1 MRPLAVFALVVSISL
16 LSLPL
21 MCSAS
26 ESKTTVMFLSEE
38 RLDVE
43 KGQNQ
48 RVNIS
53 IYSSEERTLKLF
65 LFTDHNEYFSFSETS
80 FHIDANDWVYV
91 QMLVSIPANAT
102 EASFDPVL
110 LLSYF
115 DKETGE
121 WHDADTKE
129 FTLTITGRGDSDTPS
144 YLLPVLFILFLIL
157 EIAGIAFLLWTRA
170 RRYKDFEIRDLF
182 LIYKD
187 GRLIKHIATHSG
199 ASLDHV
205 AVSSMFTAISNFID
219 DSFRSTEE
227 PGRYGELKHGNV
239 KVLVE
244 HGDDIDLAT
253 VISGE
258 YPPKFKRLMEST
270 VMGIEEDYELDDW
283 DGDYA
288 RFEGINDHLMP
299 LLLMQRKKREHPATA
314 REAQALTRLESERKK
329 RAEEMARRLIESK
342 VIDKDDKDDLVALVC
357 SLDEPQITA
366 FDGLMTKIKE
376 KHVLRGKKVLYVP
389 VPTAGG
395 RQHKVPTMH
404 KKHNI

>member
-1 MRPLAVFALVVSISL
+1 MRPSIAFALLVSISL

-21 MCSAS
+21 MGSAS
-26 ESKTTVMFLSEE
+26 ETKTTVMFLSKE
-38 RLDVE
+38 RLDIE

-48 RVNIS
+48 RVNVS
-53 IYSSEERTLKLF
+53 IYSSEPRELKLF
-65 LFTDHNEYFSFSETS
+65 LFTAHKEYFSLSETS
-80 FHIDANDWVYV
+80 FHIDANGWVYL
-91 QMLVSIPANAT
+91 QMLISIPANAT
-102 EASFDPVL
+102 EGSFDPIL
-110 LLSYF
+110 YLTYF
-115 DKETGE
+115 DEDSAD
-121 WHDADTKE
+121 WSDADTKE
-129 FTLTITGRGDSDTPS
+129 FHLAITGKEDGGTSP
-144 YLLPVLFILFLIL
+144 YLLPLLFILFLIL

-244 HGDDIDLAT
+244 HGDDVALAA
-253 VISGE
+253 VVSGE
-258 YPPKFKRLMEST
+258 YPPKFKHLLEST
-270 VMGIEEDYELDDW
+270 VVGIEEDYELDEW

-288 RFEGINDHLMP
+288 LFEGINDHLLPFLM
-299 LLLMQRKKREHPATA
+299 MQRKKREHPATA
-314 REAQALTRLESERKK
+314 REAQALTRLEGERKK
-329 RAEEMARRLIESK
+329 RAEEMAQRFIESK
-342 VIDKDDKDDLVALVC
+342 VLDTDSKDDLVALVR
-357 SLDEPQITA
+357 SMDEPQITA
-366 FDGLMTKIKE
+366 FDGIMIKIKE
-376 KHVLRGKKVLYVP
+376 KHVLRGKKVLYVE
-389 VPTAGG
+389 VPKAAGPK
-395 RQHKVPTMH
+395 HKVPTAH